1 MQIACLLNP
10 FLFVFLILCC
20 GSFRMSLKTSEA
32 FTELEAVR
40 LTRSELGAQVV
51 TTDAVDDSVQTLK
64 LTAFS
69 MWLLGFFNFCF

>member
-1 MQIACLLNP
+1 
-10 FLFVFLILCC
+10 
-20 GSFRMSLKTSEA
+20 MSLKTSEA